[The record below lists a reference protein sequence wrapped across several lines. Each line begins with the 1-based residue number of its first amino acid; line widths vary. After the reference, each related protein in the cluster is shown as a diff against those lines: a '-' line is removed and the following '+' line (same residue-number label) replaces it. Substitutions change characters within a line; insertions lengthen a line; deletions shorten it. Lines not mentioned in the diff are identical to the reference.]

1 MWQLLGIAATFTWLG
16 MVLAISF
23 LETPLKF
30 QAPGITLPLGLGI
43 GRIVFR
49 GLNIAEVALA
59 VIVAVATF
67 VGHEDVTSSVL
78 VVAVAALLLVQL
90 SVLRPGLDRRTR
102 QIIDGRTV
110 SSSWL
115 HLAYIALECVK
126 VAALIAL
133 GVALHAM
140 P

>member
-1 MWQLLGIAATFTWLG
+1 MWQLIGIAVTFTWLG

-43 GRIVFR
+43 GRTVFR

-67 VGHEDVTSSVL
+67 VSHEDVTSTVL
-78 VVAVAALLLVQL
+78 VVALAALLLVQL

-102 QIIDGRTV
+102 QIIAGRTV
-110 SSSWL
+110 SSPGL
-115 HLAYIALECVK
+115 
-126 VAALIAL
+126 
-133 GVALHAM
+133 
-140 P
+140 